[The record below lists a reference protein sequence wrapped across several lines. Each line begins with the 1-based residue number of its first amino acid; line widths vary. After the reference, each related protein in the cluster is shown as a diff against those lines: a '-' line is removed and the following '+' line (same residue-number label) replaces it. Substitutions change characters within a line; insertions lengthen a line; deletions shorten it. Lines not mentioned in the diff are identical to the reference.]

1 MISFSDMPR
10 PTAGRPAPSIQ
21 CPACPSLFGTKQGL
35 SQHCSKI
42 HNNPLAVLLQIRHEP
57 QVSPSIP
64 CCLTHVIAVMSIAVM
79 RSVQPLPMPQQLQ
92 RHQLLQMRPV
102 NCGMLQDPVQGQ
114 MSLRGII

>member
-1 MISFSDMPR
+1 
-10 PTAGRPAPSIQ
+10 
-21 CPACPSLFGTKQGL
+21 
-35 SQHCSKI
+35 
-42 HNNPLAVLLQIRHEP
+42 
-57 QVSPSIP
+57 
-64 CCLTHVIAVMSIAVM
+64 MSIAVM